1 LIPHREINAWRKH
14 APWSSDAQ
22 VEQDLLITRCMVAI
36 FKDEFLRT
44 NLAMRGGTAL
54 HKVHL
59 APAARYSED
68 IDLVLLA
75 RWRPAVVKRHL
86 TRVLR
91 PIMNS
96 SPRRIDDVIVG
107 LRNFGKKNFGTP
119 SEIIRQNYPYQPTQP
134 GKPRAALKIEVN
146 CSEHVPVFEVAEI
159 PFKFGADEL
168 SLRTYDIDEMLGTK
182 LRALLQRD
190 QSRDLFDLDRALT
203 SPSRSHV
210 PDPDRI
216 VYAFR
221 KYMEGEGSA
230 VDADAF
236 RRDLDRKLRS
246 GTFRKDTNQ
255 MLRTGVVFDIDAAA
269 ERVRRELLDRLDPA
283 PGLQTVP

>member
-1 LIPHREINAWRKH
+1 
-14 APWSSDAQ
+14 
-22 VEQDLLITRCMVAI
+22 
-36 FKDEFLRT
+36 LRT

-59 APAARYSED
+59 AAAARYSED

-75 RWRPAVVKRHL
+75 RWRPAVVKWHL

-91 PIMNS
+91 PEMHS
-96 SPRRIDDVIVG
+96 SPRRVDDVIVG
-107 LRNFGKKNFGTP
+107 LRNSGKKNFGTP
-119 SEIIRQNYPYQPTQP
+119 SKIIRQNYPYQP
-134 GKPRAALKIEVN
+134 GKPRAYLKIEVN
-146 CSEHVPVFEVAEI
+146 CSEHASISEVAEI

-190 QSRDLFDLDRALT
+190 RSRDLFDLDRALT
-203 SPSRSHV
+203 SPLRSHV

-221 KYMEGEGSA
+221 KYMEGKGSA

-236 RRDLDRKLRS
+236 RRDLDRKLES
-246 GTFRKDTNQ
+246 KTFRKDTDR
-255 MLRTGVVFDIDAAA
+255 MLRTGLSLDIAAAA

>member
-1 LIPHREINAWRKH
+1 
-14 APWSSDAQ
+14 
-22 VEQDLLITRCMVAI
+22 MVAI

-68 IDLVLLA
+68 IDLVLLR
-75 RWRPAVVKRHL
+75 RWRPAVVKGHL
-86 TRVLR
+86 KRVLR

-96 SPRRIDDVIVG
+96 SPRRVDDVIVG
-107 LRNFGKKNFGTP
+107 LRNFGKNNFGIP
-119 SEIIRQNYPYQPTQP
+119 STIIRQNYPYQPTQP
-134 GKPRAALKIEVN
+134 GKPRSKLKVEVN
-146 CSEHVPVFEVAEI
+146 CSEHEPVYELAEI
-159 PFKFGADEL
+159 PFKFGSEEL

-182 LRALLQRD
+182 LRALVQRD

-210 PDPDRI
+210 PNPDRI

-221 KYMEGEGSA
+221 KYMEGEGSL

-236 RRDLDRKLRS
+236 RRDLDKKLRS
-246 GTFRKDTNQ
+246 EIFRRDTDQ
-255 MLRTGVVFDIDAAA
+255 MLRTGVSFDIDAAA
-269 ERVRRELLDRLDPA
+269 ERVKRQLLDRLDPE
-283 PGLQTVP
+283 PGPKVIP